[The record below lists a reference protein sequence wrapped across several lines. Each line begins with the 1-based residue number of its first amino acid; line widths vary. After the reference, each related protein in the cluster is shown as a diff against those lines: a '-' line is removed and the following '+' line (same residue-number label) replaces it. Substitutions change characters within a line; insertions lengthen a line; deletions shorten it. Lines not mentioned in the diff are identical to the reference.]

1 MAFEPVALPA
11 PPSSSCVDFGCP
23 ILSQFDAAEIEAG
36 NNPHD
41 PAPIDDRYVA
51 VTPILHQ
58 PQRFD
63 RGLAGRHYIGVV
75 CHDLGQLRPRRHD
88 QDGRNLIWVN
98 AGSGQP
104 NTLLATQTVRGDA
117 MRAIDVMTSEVI
129 SVDEDVT
136 VPAVARLL
144 AERGISAV
152 PVVDKTNRVI
162 GMVSEG
168 DLLHRAETGTER
180 RRAWWL
186 DMMSS
191 TNRLAG
197 DYIKSHSAR
206 VTDVMTR
213 NILSVTE
220 TTPIA
225 DIALLLE
232 TNRIKRVPVVRDGK
246 LVGIVSRANLVRAL
260 AMTIDE
266 PPSAAE
272 AGDRTIRDR
281 LLAELKAQRWAEV
294 APANVTVK
302 DGVVHLWSSYLS
314 EQEKRALVV
323 AAENIPGV
331 RRVEDHMRRVGT
343 TLLG

>member
-1 MAFEPVALPA
+1 M
-11 PPSSSCVDFGCP
+11 
-23 ILSQFDAAEIEAG
+23 
-36 NNPHD
+36 
-41 PAPIDDRYVA
+41 
-51 VTPILHQ
+51 
-58 PQRFD
+58 
-63 RGLAGRHYIGVV
+63 
-75 CHDLGQLRPRRHD
+75 
-88 QDGRNLIWVN
+88 IWVN
-98 AGSGQP
+98 AGNEQP
-104 NTLLATQTVRGDA
+104 NILILTQTARGDP

-129 SVDEDVT
+129 SVDADAT

-152 PVVDKTNRVI
+152 PVVDKCNQII

-186 DMMSS
+186 DMMAS
-191 TNRLAG
+191 TNKLAG
-197 DYIKSHSAR
+197 DYIKSHSGK
-206 VTDVMTR
+206 VKDVMTR
-213 NILSVTE
+213 NVLSVTE
-220 TTPIA
+220 TTSVA

-266 PPSAAE
+266 PASG
-272 AGDRTIRDR
+272 AGADDHRIRGK
-281 LLAELKAQRWAEV
+281 LPAELKAQRRAEV

-302 DGVVHLWSSYLS
+302 DGIVHLWSSYLS

-323 AAENIPGV
+323 AAESIPGV
-331 RRVEDHMRRVGT
+331 RRVEDHMRRVGA